1 LGGAISV
8 YDAKRAEKRV
18 YRHVVQNQSMASLA
32 YLHSVDLIAAG
43 SSVRGGTGTHA
54 TEKEAKLI
62 LWDPQEEEKVSEIVP
77 VPGARSIVS
86 LAPTQ
91 EGVLYGITDA
101 GKVFIFDPEKR
112 EMKKVLDLGFQ
123 NPRDLSLQLGPNGML
138 YGLAEDAIF
147 IIDPKTDQISLL
159 AKPPTSIDS
168 GMAILGRK
176 IYYGSGAHLWEFE
189 IPEEVPQTNRVIP
202 SATDGN

>member
-1 LGGAISV
+1 
-8 YDAKRAEKRV
+8 
-18 YRHVVQNQSMASLA
+18 M
-32 YLHSVDLIAAG
+32 
-43 SSVRGGTGTHA
+43 RGGTGTHA

-62 LWDPQEEEKVSEIVP
+62 LWDPQEEEKVSETVP

-86 LAPTQ
+86 LATTQ

-123 NPRDLSLQLGPNGML
+123 DPRDLSLQLGPNGML
-138 YGLAEDAIF
+138 YGLAKDAIF

-168 GMAILGRK
+168 GMAILGHK
-176 IYYGSGAHLWEFE
+176 IYYGSGARLVG
-189 IPEEVPQTNRVIP
+189 IRNPRGGP
-202 SATDGN
+202 SD